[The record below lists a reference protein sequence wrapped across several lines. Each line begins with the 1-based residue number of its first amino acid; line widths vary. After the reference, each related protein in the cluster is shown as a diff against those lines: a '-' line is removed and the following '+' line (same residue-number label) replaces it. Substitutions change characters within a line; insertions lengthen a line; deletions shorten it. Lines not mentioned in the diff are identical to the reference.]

1 MMERK
6 SDKITHSFYE
16 AAPDMLLDKIADVN
30 GILSKSKATSGITES
45 YKFWAGV
52 SDVMKFA
59 WDYFQDFRLIIRK
72 NEMLELE
79 NRFLK
84 DWGLE
89 LSRRLETYE
98 VIRQTKLSGSFEDV
112 DKRVDDYILKN
123 DHQAETSD
131 ENKPKD

>member
-1 MMERK
+1 MLRK

-16 AAPDMLLDKIADVN
+16 AAPDMLLDKIAEVN
-30 GILSKSKATSGITES
+30 GILSKQKANSGMTEP
-45 YKFWAGV
+45 YKFWTGV

-59 WDYFQDFRLIIRK
+59 WDYFQDFRWIIRK

-84 DWGLE
+84 EWGLE

-98 VIRQTKLSGSFEDV
+98 VIRETKLNGRFEEAV
-112 DKRVDDYILKN
+112 KRVDDYILKN
-123 DHQAETSD
+123 DQLTETSN
-131 ENKPKD
+131 ENKPND